1 MLPAALRFTPHD
13 LGPTPGAI
21 LRAVDAMLGADS
33 PLGSGF
39 DYRTARCE
47 YMAYDWAP
55 RLAVHPENHRP
66 RGPRA
71 GDVELELART
81 P

>member
-1 MLPAALRFTPHD
+1 
-13 LGPTPGAI
+13 
-21 LRAVDAMLGADS
+21 MLGADS